1 LETLHRNIRKKISI
15 INNRK
20 ETKMK
25 KPIKKEI
32 ENFKKYV
39 WSFYG
44 RGEGLYKDFFGN
56 NLKMKEVERAIEIR
70 LSNMKLDFDG
80 DSIDREIVRDIIFKM
95 RDPKAQTEHEF
106 KFKIER

>member
-1 LETLHRNIRKKISI
+1 
-15 INNRK
+15 
-20 ETKMK
+20 MK

-44 RGEGLYKDFFGN
+44 EDQGLYRDFFDN
-56 NLKMKEVERAIEIR
+56 NLTMEEIEKAIEIR

-80 DSIDREIVRDIIFKM
+80 DSLDREIVRDIIFKM
-95 RDPKAQTEHEF
+95 RDKNAKTEHIF
-106 KFKIER
+106 KFEIERGI

>member
-1 LETLHRNIRKKISI
+1 
-15 INNRK
+15 
-20 ETKMK
+20 MK

-44 RGEGLYKDFFGN
+44 EDQGLYRDFFDN
-56 NLKMKEVERAIEIR
+56 NLTMEEIEKAVEIR
-70 LSNMKLDFDG
+70 LSNMKLDFVG
-80 DSIDREIVRDIIFKM
+80 DSLDREIVRDIIFKM

-106 KFKIER
+106 KFKIERGV

>member
-1 LETLHRNIRKKISI
+1 MGGSI
-15 INNRK
+15 
-20 ETKMK
+20 MK

-44 RGEGLYKDFFGN
+44 EDQGLYRDFFDN
-56 NLKMKEVERAIEIR
+56 NLTMEEIEKAIEIR

-80 DSIDREIVRDIIFKM
+80 DSLDREIIRDIIFKM
-95 RDPKAQTEHEF
+95 RDPKARTEHEF
-106 KFKIER
+106 KFKIERYNNES

>member
-1 LETLHRNIRKKISI
+1 
-15 INNRK
+15 
-20 ETKMK
+20 MK

-44 RGEGLYKDFFGN
+44 ENQGLYRDFFDN
-56 NLKMKEVERAIEIR
+56 NLTMEEIEKAIEIR

-80 DSIDREIVRDIIFKM
+80 DSLDREIIRDIIFKM
-95 RDPKAQTEHEF
+95 RDPKARTEHEF
-106 KFKIER
+106 KFKIERYNNES

>member
-1 LETLHRNIRKKISI
+1 
-15 INNRK
+15 
-20 ETKMK
+20 MK

-44 RGEGLYKDFFGN
+44 EDQGLYRDFFDN
-56 NLKMKEVERAIEIR
+56 NLTMEEIEKAIKIR

-80 DSIDREIVRDIIFKM
+80 DSLDREIIRDIIFKM
-95 RDPKAQTEHEF
+95 RDPQAKTEHKF
-106 KFKIER
+106 KFKIERYNNES

>member
-1 LETLHRNIRKKISI
+1 
-15 INNRK
+15 
-20 ETKMK
+20 MK
-25 KPIKKEI
+25 GKQTMKNTNEKI

-70 LSNMKLDFDG
+70 LSNMKLAFDG

-95 RDPKAQTEHEF
+95 RDPQAKTEHEF

>member
-1 LETLHRNIRKKISI
+1 
-15 INNRK
+15 
-20 ETKMK
+20 
-25 KPIKKEI
+25 
-32 ENFKKYV
+32 
-39 WSFYG
+39 
-44 RGEGLYKDFFGN
+44 
-56 NLKMKEVERAIEIR
+56 MKEVERAIEIR

>member
-1 LETLHRNIRKKISI
+1 
-15 INNRK
+15 
-20 ETKMK
+20 MK

-44 RGEGLYKDFFGN
+44 EDQGLYRDFFDN
-56 NLKMKEVERAIEIR
+56 NLTMEEIEKAIEIR

-80 DSIDREIVRDIIFKM
+80 DSLDREIIRDIIFKM

-106 KFKIER
+106 KFKIEGINNES